1 MNCIFQS
8 IYITITKILWFLVIR
23 TLIYERS
30 DWLSSLIFCV
40 KEETLPSTNY
50 RALAYTIN
58 CIAGETDSRLRNWTR
73 FDRVSFSPRIQRGDL
88 RFLENGLWFEAEKAS
103 RESNRILTC
112 IEKMRSCPPP
122 RDSDSFTSR
131 IWRLENQKV
140 WRVTRNFW
148 KKCDSFL
155 MRCCSTWGSWL
166 HLGNSKYK
174 RLLLHYWILW

>member
-88 RFLENGLWFEAEKAS
+88 RFLENGLCTDSK
-103 RESNRILTC
+103 
-112 IEKMRSCPPP
+112 P
-122 RDSDSFTSR
+122 R
-131 IWRLENQKV
+131 
-140 WRVTRNFW
+140 
-148 KKCDSFL
+148 
-155 MRCCSTWGSWL
+155 
-166 HLGNSKYK
+166 K
-174 RLLLHYWILW
+174 RLVKATVFWLTSWRWEVVLLLVTVILLRAEFDGWKIRKCGEWREISERNAILF